1 MPSGRKTDLERGPFL
16 VLEAHCALKRLET
29 PCIHD
34 LRADQLYELDEE
46 ACSFLASS
54 PSLSSAVEGTATAE
68 LARYCLDEGLL
79 RTSET
84 RHPLP
89 TPERPP
95 LPTLRYLLVH
105 ITDRCNLRCRHC
117 FIGSPSGEELAL
129 GQILELA
136 GEFARLQGLRFIVSG
151 GEPLRHPRF
160 RELNERLT
168 DFSFRSI
175 LLTNGTLID
184 RAAAAALRFH
194 EVQVSLDGME
204 DTHDLIR
211 GRGSF
216 RRAIQAL
223 RHLAGA
229 GISLSVATMVHA
241 ANLDQLDEL
250 RLLLEEFPLKSWS
263 VDVPCL
269 TGNMADN
276 PLLAAPPEKAAGKMS
291 LSFGGGYY
299 GSSGPYACGAHLA
312 AVMADGSICKCG
324 HYAKSP
330 EGRIGEGLETVWRRM
345 RRFRL
350 KGLACRC
357 SQLESCRGGCR
368 FRAELYSCIS
378 GPDPIQCLARGMPLG
393 GDLKHPSQGQP
404 EARKG
409 GENS

>member
-1 MPSGRKTDLERGPFL
+1 MPSGRKTDLEGGPFL
-16 VLEAHCALKRLET
+16 VLGAHCSLKRLET
-29 PCIHD
+29 PCLYD
-34 LRADQLYELDEE
+34 LRADQLYDLDDE

-54 PSLSSAVEGTATAE
+54 PPLSSAMKRPATAE
-68 LARYCLDEGLL
+68 LVRYCLDEGLL
-79 RTSET
+79 RTAET

-89 TPERPP
+89 APEQPP

-117 FIGSPSGEELAL
+117 FIGAPSGKELTLA
-129 GQILELA
+129 QILGLA

-160 RELNERLT
+160 RELNEKLP
-168 DFSFRSI
+168 DFPFRSI

-194 EVQVSLDGME
+194 EVQVSLDGLE
-204 DTHDLIR
+204 KTHDLIR

-216 RRAIQAL
+216 RKAVRAL
-223 RHLAGA
+223 RNLAEA
-229 GISLSVATMVHA
+229 GTSLSVATMVHA

-250 RLLLEEFPLKSWS
+250 RLLLKEFPLKSWS

-276 PLLAAPPEKAAGKMS
+276 PQLAAAPEKAAGRMS
-291 LSFGGGYY
+291 LAYGGGYY

-312 AVMADGSICKCG
+312 AVMADGSVCKCG
-324 HYAKSP
+324 HYTKSP
-330 EGRIGEGLETVWRRM
+330 EGTIDEGLETVWRRM
-345 RRFRL
+345 RRFSL
-350 KGLACRC
+350 SELACRC

-378 GPDPIQCLARGMPLG
+378 DPDPIQCFARGMPFG
-393 GDLKHPSQGQP
+393 GDLKHVSRGQP
-404 EARKG
+404 EAQKG
-409 GENS
+409 GEKS

>member
-1 MPSGRKTDLERGPFL
+1 MPSGSKTDLERGPFL
-16 VLEAHCALKRLET
+16 ALEGHCALKRLEA
-29 PCIHD
+29 PCLFD
-34 LRADQLYELDEE
+34 LQADQLYELDDE
-46 ACSFLASS
+46 AFFFLASS
-54 PSLSSAVEGTATAE
+54 PSLSSAMQEPATAE

-84 RHPLP
+84 RHSLP
-89 TPERPP
+89 SPERPP

-117 FIGSPSGEELAL
+117 FIGAPSGKELSFE
-129 GQILELA
+129 QILGLA
-136 GEFARLQGLRFIVSG
+136 GDFARLQGLRFIVSG
-151 GEPLRHPRF
+151 GEPLLHPRF
-160 RELNERLT
+160 RELNERLP
-168 DFSFRSI
+168 DFPLRTI

-184 RAAAAALRFH
+184 RATAAALRFH
-194 EVQVSLDGME
+194 EVQVSLDGLE
-204 DTHDLIR
+204 ETHDLIR
-211 GRGSF
+211 GRGSY
-216 RRAIQAL
+216 RKALQAL

-250 RLLLEEFPLKSWS
+250 RRRLEEFPLKSWS

-312 AVMADGSICKCG
+312 AVMADGSVCKCG

-330 EGRIGEGLETVWRRM
+330 EGRIGEGLETIWRRM
-345 RRFRL
+345 RRFSL
-350 KGLACRC
+350 SELVCRC

-368 FRAELYSCIS
+368 FRAELFSCVS
-378 GPDPIQCLARGMPLG
+378 DPDPIQCFARGMPFG
-393 GDLKHPSQGQP
+393 GDLKHASREEP
-404 EARKG
+404 ETRKG